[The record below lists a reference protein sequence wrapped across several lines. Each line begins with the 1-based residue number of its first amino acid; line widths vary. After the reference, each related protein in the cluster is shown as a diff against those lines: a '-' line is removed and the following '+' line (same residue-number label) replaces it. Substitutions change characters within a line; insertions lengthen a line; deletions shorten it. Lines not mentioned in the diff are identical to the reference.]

1 MLLLRTVDR
10 SDDLGAPVG
19 RAPAKTDRCLGA
31 RGPPHKS
38 TQLALDING
47 LTREREP
54 CQTLGHVAVVHLEA
68 SCSPRAASG

>member
-19 RAPAKTDRCLGA
+19 RVPAETHRCLGT

-54 CQTLGHVAVVHLEA
+54 
-68 SCSPRAASG
+68 